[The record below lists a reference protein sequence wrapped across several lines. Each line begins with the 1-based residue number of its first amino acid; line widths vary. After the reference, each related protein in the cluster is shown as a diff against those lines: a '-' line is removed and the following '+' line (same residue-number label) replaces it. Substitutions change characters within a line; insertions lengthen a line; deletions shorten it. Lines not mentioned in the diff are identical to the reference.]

1 MPEDAD
7 LEQEAVDFMEDVQSD
22 LERPEDIT
30 AERVEDLVMA
40 GLSVVLPLFYL
51 YTWTAARS
59 LFVKL
64 GQQGTV
70 LSPLHVFIGTAWNV
84 QIINS
89 IIFTNL
95 KLKYFPVTL

>member
-40 GLSVVLPLFYL
+40 GLVAVTPSF
-51 YTWTAARS
+51 
-59 LFVKL
+59 KL
-64 GQQGTV
+64 EDG
-70 LSPLHVFIGTAWNV
+70 S
-84 QIINS
+84 
-89 IIFTNL
+89 
-95 KLKYFPVTL
+95 FPVHYYGLLIFVYAVYQVRNCFM